1 MEILFLQFFSASG
14 PFIELACFVWR
25 LKTCF
30 LDRLASFASLNVII
44 LDCLKTGVN

>member
-25 LKTCF
+25 LKNLF
-30 LDRLASFASLNVII
+30 LDRLAYFASLNVII